1 MLILSLEGF
10 IISRTVLRSQCGGP
24 EEVGYGCDPGTLGAA
39 AHVENK
45 PLAEAMGDEAW
56 KTVKNTAD
64 FTPKE
69 APKGHSATKGY
80 GISGRVTNVVRQGS
94 SVQVFSAFTV
104 WVDGTLSNVAP
115 IQGSASAEGSNT
127 AEDAVR
133 AITADRIEQILKK
146 LKTGGVR
153 KAG

>member
-1 MLILSLEGF
+1 MDVIL
-10 IISRTVLRSQCGGP
+10 GP
-24 EEVGYGCDPGTLGAA
+24 WAA

-56 KTVKNTAD
+56 KTVKNAAG

-69 APKGHSATKGY
+69 APKGQSATKGY
-80 GISGRVTNVVRQGS
+80 GISGRLTNVVRQGN
-94 SVQVFSAFTV
+94 SVKVFSAFTI

-115 IQGSASAEGSNT
+115 IQGSAAADGSNT

-133 AITADRIEQILKK
+133 ALTEDRIEKILKTI
-146 LKTGGVR
+146 KTGAVH